1 MNHRNKLLHLV
12 CLVLIAVAVFLLNSL
27 IIMALYN
34 YPIKYLLWVLF
45 SYNVKP
51 ISYGIGMLVTF
62 VLMIIRGF
70 LRD

>member
-12 CLVLIAVAVFLLNSL
+12 CLVLIVVAVFLLNSL
-27 IIMALYN
+27 FIMALYN

>member
-12 CLVLIAVAVFLLNSL
+12 CLVLIVVAVFLLNSL